1 MKAKLIF
8 DLGDIDQRIEH
19 LRCVKSL
26 DMALV
31 IWEMAS
37 NAKKECYRIAEGKE
51 LNGEEV
57 DHIDLVFQKFYEILE
72 EHSICIDDLVI

>member
-1 MKAKLIF
+1 MT
-8 DLGDIDQRIEH
+8 
-19 LRCVKSL
+19 
-26 DMALV
+26 
-31 IWEMAS
+31 S

-51 LNGEEV
+51 LKGEAV